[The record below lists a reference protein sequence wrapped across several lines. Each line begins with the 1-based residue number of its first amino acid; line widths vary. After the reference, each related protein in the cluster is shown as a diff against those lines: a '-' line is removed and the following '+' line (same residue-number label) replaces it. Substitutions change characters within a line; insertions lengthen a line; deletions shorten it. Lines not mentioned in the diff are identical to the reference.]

1 MEHLS
6 VPKTFKGIALFT
18 PGGDLVYCID
28 ANKQSRWHLHL
39 CAALQDWLGLSEPPH
54 FLLPCYTATVDRW
67 QDAHTGKVN
76 TLATAAPGVIRY
88 RVLLEALFGLEPQ
101 QWQTVQTTPELCT
114 PRLLSTYRQQFP
126 VLWECHDWVIRLD
139 DTDRPSPIEP
149 SHPIIPAPFSPSHSP
164 TPHTPHPHTPHP
176 HSSTLPLPT
185 LPLPH
190 SPIPHPTPSPTYV
203 FHLYLSSRSGNVQRI
218 LQNLHT
224 LLEQCIDQPYT
235 LKMIDISKNPEQ
247 AELDQV
253 TAMPTLVRVSPLPM
267 RRIVGDLEDA
277 DRLLS
282 LLSSP

>member
-1 MEHLS
+1 M
-6 VPKTFKGIALFT
+6 TFKGIALFT

-67 QDAHTGKVN
+67 QDTTTGEVR
-76 TLATAAPGVIRY
+76 TLATAALQVLRY
-88 RVLLEALFGLEPQ
+88 RALLEGLFGLEPQ
-101 QWQTVQTTPELCT
+101 RWQLVQTTPELCT

-126 VLWECHDWVIRLD
+126 ILWECHDWVIRLD
-139 DTDRPSPIEP
+139 DFDRPS
-149 SHPIIPAPFSPSHSP
+149 SLSQSPLS
-164 TPHTPHPHTPHP
+164 
-176 HSSTLPLPT
+176 PLPT
-185 LPLPH
+185 SLPTHPSPIQPTNH
-190 SPIPHPTPSPTYV
+190 SPNYV

-218 LQNLHT
+218 LQNLHR
-224 LLEQCIDQPYT
+224 LLEECIDRPYT
-235 LKMIDISKNPEQ
+235 LKMIDIAKNPEQ